1 MNFFVTRRLN
11 YISSSIIAKIYF
23 ITILHIRIKW
33 D

>member
-11 YISSSIIAKIYF
+11 YISSSNIVKIYY